1 MTQWSNK
8 YGPLQQILFQK
19 SLEILN
25 KKIKMSKKIYI
36 LLLVLSIS
44 IATKAQLTPAL
55 KQSKSVLILNATAH
69 LGNGTI
75 IENSAIGFVDGK
87 INLVADARVIRIASG
102 AYDITIEASGKH
114 VYPGFIAPNST
125 LGLVEIDAIKSSD
138 EEDEIGTMNPNVR
151 SIIAYTADSKVIE
164 TVRPN
169 GILMAQIT
177 PRGGIISGSSSIVQL
192 DAWNWKD
199 AMIKENDGIH
209 MNFPATFRRSGS
221 WFEPGIIEPNKD
233 YAKQILELS
242 TFLSNAKAYLGDSSK
257 ERNLVL
263 EATKGV
269 FDGSQTLFINAN
281 EEKQIIDAVQFAK
294 ENGIKKMVIVGGYEA
309 YKTAELLQKNNIG
322 VLLKRV
328 HDMPENEDD
337 DVDLPFK
344 SAKLL
349 TDKGVL
355 VGLENSGAMER
366 MNTRNLPF
374 LAGTCAAYGL
384 DKEQAL
390 QLITSNTAKILGI
403 DAQCGTLEQGKD
415 ATLFIS
421 EGDALDMR
429 TNKLSNAFIQ
439 GRMISLETHQTR
451 MNEKYK
457 TKYNQK

>member
-1 MTQWSNK
+1 
-8 YGPLQQILFQK
+8 
-19 SLEILN
+19 
-25 KKIKMSKKIYI
+25 MSKKTYI
-36 LLLVLSIS
+36 LLLVFSLSIL
-44 IATKAQLTPAL
+44 TKAQQTPTP

-69 LGNGTI
+69 LGNGEV

-87 INLVADARVIRIASG
+87 ITLVADARVIRLTDG
-102 AYDITIEASGKH
+102 AYDITINAAGKH

-125 LGLVEIDAIKSSD
+125 LGLVEIDAVKSSD
-138 EEDEIGTMNPNVR
+138 DEDEIGNMNPHVR

-177 PRGGIISGSSSIVQL
+177 PRGGRISGTSSIVQL

-199 AMIKENDGIH
+199 ALIKENDGIH
-209 MNFPATFRRSGS
+209 LDFPSSFRRSGS
-221 WFEPGIIEPNKD
+221 WFEPGSIEANKD
-233 YAKQILELS
+233 YARQVLELS
-242 TFLSNAKAYLGDSSK
+242 SFLSNAKAYLGDSSK
-257 ERNLVL
+257 ERNLTL
-263 EATKGV
+263 ESTKGL
-269 FDGSQTLFINAN
+269 FDGNQTLFIHAN

-294 ENGIKKMVIVGGYEA
+294 ENGVKKMVIVGGYEA
-309 YKTAELLQKNNIG
+309 YKTAELLQKNNVG
-322 VLLKRV
+322 VLLRRV
-328 HDMPENEDD
+328 HDMPENDD
-337 DVDLPFK
+337 HDIDLPYK

-349 TDKGVL
+349 TNKGVL
-355 VGLENSGAMER
+355 VGLENSGAHER

-390 QLITSNTAKILGI
+390 KLITSNTAKILGI

-429 TNKLSNAFIQ
+429 TNKLTNAFIQ
-439 GRMISLETHQTR
+439 GRMISLDTHQTKLNDR
-451 MNEKYK
+451 YK

>member
-1 MTQWSNK
+1 MIQWSNR

-87 INLVADARVIRIASG
+87 INLVADARVIRLASG

-138 EEDEIGTMNPNVR
+138 DEDEIGTMNPNVR

-199 AMIKENDGIH
+199 ATIKENDGMH

-221 WFEPGIIEPNKD
+221 WFEPGSIEPNKD

-263 EATKGV
+263 EATKGL

-429 TNKLSNAFIQ
+429 TNKLTNAFIQ

>member
-1 MTQWSNK
+1 MRLNFKTCAFIIKQSN
-8 YGPLQQILFQK
+8 
-19 SLEILN
+19 S
-25 KKIKMSKKIYI
+25 KKPIKMIYKKIYLVVLI
-36 LLLVLSIS
+36 LSVSTVI
-44 IATKAQLTPAL
+44 KAQQTPAV

-69 LGNGTI
+69 LGNGEI

-87 INLVADARVIRIASG
+87 ITLVADARVIRLAAG
-102 AYDITIEASGKH
+102 AYDVTIDASGKH

-138 EEDEIGTMNPNVR
+138 DEDEIGAMNPNVR

-177 PRGGIISGSSSIVQL
+177 PRGGVISGSSSIVQL
-192 DAWNWKD
+192 DAWHWKD
-199 AMIKENDGIH
+199 AIIKENDGIH
-209 MNFPATFRRSGS
+209 INFPSTFKRSGS
-221 WFEPGIIEPNKD
+221 WFEPGSIEANKD
-233 YAKQILELS
+233 YSKQILELS
-242 TFLSNAKAYLGDSSK
+242 AFLSNAKSYLGASSK

-263 EATKGV
+263 ESTKGL
-269 FDGSQTLFINAN
+269 FDGSQTLFVNAN

-322 VLLKRV
+322 VLLRRV
-328 HDMPENEDD
+328 HEMPENDD
-337 DVDLPFK
+337 DDIDLPYK

-355 VGLENSGAMER
+355 VGLENSGAHER

-429 TNKLSNAFIQ
+429 TNKLTNAFIQ
-439 GRMISLETHQTR
+439 GRMISLETHQTKLNDR
-451 MNEKYK
+451 YK

>member
-1 MTQWSNK
+1 M
-8 YGPLQQILFQK
+8 I
-19 SLEILN
+19 
-25 KKIKMSKKIYI
+25 SKKIY
-36 LLLVLSIS
+36 LLVLVCSIS
-44 IATKAQLTPAL
+44 ILTNAQQTPAD
-55 KQSKSVLILNATAH
+55 KQSKSILILNATAH
-69 LGNGTI
+69 LGNGEI

-87 INLVADARVIRIASG
+87 ITLVADARVIRLAAG
-102 AYDITIEASGKH
+102 AYDVTIDASGKH

-138 EEDEIGTMNPNVR
+138 DENEIGNMNPNVR

-177 PRGGIISGSSSIVQL
+177 PRGGTISGSSSIVQL

-199 AMIKENDGIH
+199 ALIKENDGIH
-209 MNFPATFRRSGS
+209 INFPSTFRRSG
-221 WFEPGIIEPNKD
+221 WWAEPGSIEANKD
-233 YAKQILELS
+233 YAKQVLELS
-242 TFLSNAKAYLGDSSK
+242 SFLSNAKAYLGDNSK

-263 EATKGV
+263 ESTKGL
-269 FDGSQTLFINAN
+269 FDGNQSLFIHAN

-328 HDMPENEDD
+328 HQMPENDD
-337 DVDLPFK
+337 HDINLPYK
-344 SAKLL
+344 LAKLL
-349 TDKGVL
+349 LDKGVL
-355 VGLENSGAMER
+355 VGLENSGDMER

-429 TNKLSNAFIQ
+429 TNKLTNAFIQ
-439 GRMISLETHQTR
+439 GRMISLETHQTKL
-451 MNEKYK
+451 NDKYK
-457 TKYNQK
+457 TKYNQKIN